1 MQETKEIIMNKISEK
16 QAVFKILCL
25 ETCKGLYPVSDEE
38 CTGSGPRKRPSP
50 HRAATSLATQTSS
63 FSQLYVEMLGGDSGF
78 KSGLLK
84 LELAFKSHDNK
95 EHLTTSHGSLE
106 EPDL

>member
-1 MQETKEIIMNKISEK
+1 
-16 QAVFKILCL
+16 
-25 ETCKGLYPVSDEE
+25 
-38 CTGSGPRKRPSP
+38 
-50 HRAATSLATQTSS
+50 
-63 FSQLYVEMLGGDSGF
+63 MLGGDSGF

-84 LELAFKSHDNK
+84 LELALKSHDNK